1 MTELSE
7 AGSKDHTTQAVL
19 TSAVTAVMTAF
30 VFILTFFQPLQVRF
44 PATGGYFNFG
54 DIMILT
60 SAFTFGPIVG
70 GFAGGVGS
78 SLADVASGSANFAP
92 FTFVIKGLEGF
103 VAGYVAQK
111 AIRGREYFA
120 WFLGGTI
127 LVVGYF
133 LVVEFLYG
141 LPAAIFPELPGDV
154 VQAVSGGLVGLP
166 VSRAL
171 RGRLPL
177 SLSKKGFTKASSR
190 TPKQVT

>member
-1 MTELSE
+1 MSELSE
-7 AGSKDHTTQAVL
+7 KKKRPRANQAVAI
-19 TSAVTAVMTAF
+19 SAVTAVMTAF
-30 VFILTFFQPLQVRF
+30 VFIVTFFQPLQIRF

-54 DIMILT
+54 DIMIFT

-78 SLADVASGSANFAP
+78 SFADVGSGSANFAP
-92 FTFVIKGLEGF
+92 FTLVIKGLEGL

-111 AIRGREYFA
+111 RIRGREYIG

-133 LVVEFLYG
+133 LVVAFLYG
-141 LPAAIFPELPGDV
+141 LPSALFPELPGDV
-154 VQAVSGGLVGLP
+154 IQAVSGGLVGLP

-171 RGRLPL
+171 RARLPPL
-177 SLSKKGFTKASSR
+177 LKGGLMKASSNSTER
-190 TPKQVT
+190 VP